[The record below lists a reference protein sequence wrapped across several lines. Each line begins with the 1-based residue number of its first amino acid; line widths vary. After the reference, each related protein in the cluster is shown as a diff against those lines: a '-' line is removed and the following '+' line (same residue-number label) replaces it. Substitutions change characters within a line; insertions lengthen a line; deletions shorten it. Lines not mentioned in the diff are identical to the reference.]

1 METVR
6 ITKELTEAI
15 LGKARAKFT
24 DRIKAAEES
33 APTGTKWG
41 DYIYDKLF
49 GQYVPIMNQLPA
61 EFFNRRDSIAV
72 QRINGEY
79 INLTFTMSSRKPWP
93 AYLPEDAPVEQVGY
107 GNSIAL
113 SDDLMWGELYA
124 EVMAWKQKCS
134 AVRKQ
139 AQEFTE
145 GVSKILSTYS
155 TLAPALKAWPPLWE
169 LVPERTKNK
178 HKEITERKK
187 PEKAAPDVDVNRLTA
202 VLTASKLGG
211 L

>member
-1 METVR
+1 MATVR

-15 LGKARAKFT
+15 LGRARAKFA
-24 DRIKAAEES
+24 DRIKVAEGS

-41 DYIYDKLF
+41 DYIYDRLF
-49 GQYVPIMNQLPA
+49 GQYVPIMNQLPSN
-61 EFFNRRDSIAV
+61 FFRWTDTIDI
-72 QRINGEY
+72 QRISGEY
-79 INLTFTMSSRKPWP
+79 INLTFMMSSRKPWP

-113 SDDLMWGELYA
+113 SDDLMWGELHA

-134 AVRKQ
+134 AIRKQ

-169 LVPERTKNK
+169 LVPERTKDK
-178 HKEITERKK
+178 HKEIVDRRK
-187 PEKAAPDVDVNRLTA
+187 PEKATPDVDMNRLTA